1 MRVKTYSIEQFK
13 EQFPT
18 DEACLEKIFQSRYG
32 DCTTCPSCQRETK
45 FFKVNQRKC
54 YACKYC
60 GYQLHP
66 LANTIFHKS
75 DTPLRLWFY
84 AIFLYTS
91 SEGNISAKELQ
102 RRLGVTYK
110 CAWRMTQKIRSLF
123 IEDTSNEHTSLQDT
137 LI

>member
-1 MRVKTYSIEQFK
+1 MPTKKYSIEQFN
-13 EQFPT
+13 ELFPT
-18 DEACLEKIFQSRYG
+18 DDACLETIFQSRYG
-32 DCTTCPSCQRETK
+32 SFKVCPSCQRETK
-45 FFKVNQRKC
+45 FFKVSNRKC
-54 YACKYC
+54 YACKHC

-75 DTPLRLWFY
+75 DTPLRIWFY
-84 AIFLYTS
+84 AIFLYTA

-110 CAWRMTQKIRSLF
+110 CAWRMTQKIRMLF
-123 IEDTSNEHTSLQDT
+123 IDDASDESASLHDS